1 MPGDPHNLNRFIEAQ
16 DPIYSNVVTE
26 LKSGKKLTHWMWF
39 IFPQAAGLGR
49 SPTSQYYAIKS
60 KQEARQYLNH
70 PILGERLKACAEI
83 LLGIE
88 DRSAREIFGTPD
100 DLKLR
105 SSMTL
110 FANISGPGSV
120 FEKVLSK
127 YYPGQQC
134 QKTLAFLNQE

>member
-1 MPGDPHNLNRFIEAQ
+1 MPGDPHNLDRFIEAQ
-16 DPIYSNVVTE
+16 DPIYSRVITE
-26 LKSGKKLTHWMWF
+26 LKSGKKRTHWMWF
-39 IFPQAAGLGR
+39 IFPQVAGLGR

-60 KQEARQYLNH
+60 TDEAQQYLNH
-70 PILGERLKACAEI
+70 PVLGERLKECAEI

-88 DRSAREIFGTPD
+88 NRSAREVFGTPD

-120 FEKVLSK
+120 FEEVLSK
-127 YYPGQQC
+127 FFQGRQC
-134 QKTLAFLNQE
+134 QRTLAFLKKE